1 MTNPLTGL
9 ETAYLTSKMPWK
21 KCAINVSIQKHVILK
36 KGGRIMFRLSKIVR
50 IFVGLLL
57 VTALVGCAAGSKSQS
72 TGQYFDD
79 SVITSKV
86 KTLLLKDEK
95 LKGFQIKVET
105 FNGVV
110 QLSGFV
116 DNKQT
121 IEKAGQIAKNVA
133 GVQAVKNNLILK

>member
-1 MTNPLTGL
+1 MSRLRMTVRIL
-9 ETAYLTSKMPWK
+9 
-21 KCAINVSIQKHVILK
+21 VSI
-36 KGGRIMFRLSKIVR
+36 
-50 IFVGLLL
+50 LLMA
-57 VTALVGCAAGSKSQS
+57 ALVSCATGPQKQS

-105 FNGVV
+105 YNGVV

-116 DNKQT
+116 DSRQT
-121 IEKAGQIAKNVA
+121 IDKAGEVAKSVA
-133 GVQAVKNNLILK
+133 GVQSVKNNLILK